1 MSDFIQV
8 TTTAPS
14 REEADRIAQTL
25 VERRLAACVQIAG
38 PVESHYRWKGA
49 LERSTEWLCLIKTRR
64 ANYAAVEAAIRA
76 NHSYEVPEIIACP
89 IETGS
94 ASYLDWLRAET
105 AE

>member
-1 MSDFIQV
+1 MSEFIQV